1 MGRGRRRVLQWAV
14 VGVVLLGFIG
24 LWQGARSRGR
34 AITVEVAPST
44 VQDLRQVVAASGK
57 IRPWTEVSV
66 SSQINGRVW
75 RVAVQ
80 EGDRVQKGQ
89 VLVEIDP
96 VPLRTQLDRLQ
107 AALQAARQQVESARL
122 TLEQVRR
129 NWDRARELFGQGL
142 LTKEALEKSQTEWEI
157 RQREYAVA
165 QERLRELE
173 AQLESL
179 RHDYEQVRVTSPIDG
194 WVIGVYVE
202 EGETVF
208 VSIAGIGG
216 ERPLVKVAD
225 LTRWKVRLEVDEND
239 IVQVREGQSV
249 RLTIDALPD
258 REFWGRVTLVGYQP
272 LSETTSQQLGQTV
285 RENLFPVEVELR
297 ETLPEV
303 RPGFTVHAEIVTA
316 EKKQVLSIP
325 IQALVHR
332 VPGGDKPEA
341 RWAADVAG
349 VFVWEGG
356 RVHFRPIQVG
366 IMGEFDLEVRSGLQP
381 GEQIVVGPYEVL
393 RALKDGDR
401 VRVQSTRR

>member
-1 MGRGRRRVLQWAV
+1 MDRKRRRVLRWTV
-14 VGVVLLGFIG
+14 VGIVLLVLIG

-80 EGDRVQKGQ
+80 EGDRVQRGQ

-96 VPLRTQLDRLQ
+96 VPLRTQLDSLQ
-107 AALQAARQQVESARL
+107 ASLQAARQQVESARL
-122 TLEQVRR
+122 TLEQTRR

-142 LTKEALEKSQTEWEI
+142 LTKEALEKAQTEWEV
-157 RQREYAVA
+157 RQREHAVA
-165 QERLRELE
+165 QQRLRELE
-173 AQLESL
+173 AQLERL
-179 RHDYEQVRVTSPIDG
+179 RHDYDQVRITSPIDG

-202 EGETVF
+202 EGETVV

-239 IVQVREGQSV
+239 IVQVREGQPV
-249 RLTIDALPD
+249 RITIDALPD

-272 LSETTSQQLGQTV
+272 LSETTTQQLGQTV

-332 VPGGDKPEA
+332 APAGNSPGNRRE
-341 RWAADVAG
+341 ADVAG
-349 VFVWEGG
+349 VFVLEGD

-366 IMGEFDLEVRSGLQP
+366 IMGEFDLEVRSGLRP
-381 GEQIVVGPYEVL
+381 GEQVVIGPYEVL
-393 RALKDGDR
+393 RTLKDGDR
-401 VRVQSTRR
+401 VRVQSARR

>member
-1 MGRGRRRVLQWAV
+1 MGRGRRRVLGWTAV
-14 VGVVLLGFIG
+14 GIVLLVLIG

-34 AITVEVAPST
+34 VPTVEVAPAR

-57 IRPWTEVSV
+57 IRPWTEVAV

-75 RVAVQ
+75 RVAVR

-96 VPLRTQLDRLQ
+96 VPLRTQLDSLR
-107 AALQAARQQVESARL
+107 ASLQAARQQVESARL
-122 TLEQVRR
+122 TLEQARR
-129 NWDRARELFGQGL
+129 NWDRAQGLFGQGL
-142 LTKEALEKSQTEWEI
+142 LTREALEKAQTEWEI

-165 QERLRELE
+165 RQRLRELE
-173 AQLESL
+173 AQLERL
-179 RHDYEQVRVTSPIDG
+179 RHDYEQVRITSPIDG
-194 WVIGVYVE
+194 WVIGVDVE
-202 EGETVF
+202 EGETVV

-239 IVQVREGQSV
+239 IVQVRVGQPV
-249 RLTIDALPD
+249 RVTIDALPD
-258 REFWGRVTLVGYQP
+258 REFWGHVILVGYQP
-272 LSETTSQQLGQTV
+272 LSETTSPQLGQTA

-316 EKKQVLSIP
+316 ERKQVLSVP

-332 VPGGDKPEA
+332 LASGDNPEGP
-341 RWAADVAG
+341 READVAG
-349 VFVWEGG
+349 VFVLEGD
-356 RVHFRPIQVG
+356 RVRFRPVQVG
-366 IMGEFDLEVRSGLQP
+366 IMGEFDLEVRSGLRP
-381 GEQIVVGPYEVL
+381 GESVVVGPYQVL
-393 RALKDGDR
+393 RTLKDGDR
-401 VRVQSTRR
+401 VRVPSERR

>member
-1 MGRGRRRVLQWAV
+1 MGWGRRRVLRWTV
-14 VGVVLLGFIG
+14 VGIVLLGLIG

-34 AITVEVAPST
+34 ALTVEVAPST

-80 EGDRVQKGQ
+80 EGDRVQRGQ

-96 VPLRTQLDRLQ
+96 VPLRTQLDSLQ
-107 AALQAARQQVESARL
+107 ASLQAARQQVESARL
-122 TLEQVRR
+122 TLEQTRR

-142 LTKEALEKSQTEWEI
+142 LTKEALEKAQTEWEI
-157 RQREYAVA
+157 RQREHAVA
-165 QERLRELE
+165 QQRLRELE
-173 AQLESL
+173 AQLERL
-179 RHDYEQVRVTSPIDG
+179 RHDYEQVRITSPIDG

-202 EGETVF
+202 EGETVV

-239 IVQVREGQSV
+239 IVQVREGQPV

-272 LSETTSQQLGQTV
+272 LSETTTQQLGQTA

-332 VPGGDKPEA
+332 PPPGDNPAGRRE
-341 RWAADVAG
+341 ADVAG
-349 VFVWEGG
+349 VFVLEGD

-366 IMGEFDLEVRSGLQP
+366 IMGEFDLEVQSGLRP
-381 GEQIVVGPYEVL
+381 GEQVVVGPYEVL
-393 RALKDGDR
+393 RTLKDGDR
-401 VRVQSTRR
+401 VRVQSARR

>member
-1 MGRGRRRVLQWAV
+1 MGRGRRRALRWGA
-14 VGVVLLGFIG
+14 VGVGLLVLIG
-24 LWQGARSRGR
+24 LWQGARSRGQVP
-34 AITVEVAPST
+34 TVEVAPST

-57 IRPWTEVSV
+57 IRPWMEVAV

-75 RVAVQ
+75 RVAVR
-80 EGDRVQKGQ
+80 EGDRVQRGQ

-96 VPLRTQLDRLQ
+96 IPLRTQLDSLQ
-107 AALQAARQQVESARL
+107 ASLQAARQQAESARL
-122 TLEQVRR
+122 TLEQTRR

-142 LTKEALEKSQTEWEI
+142 LTKEALEKAQTEWEI

-165 QERLRELE
+165 QQRLRELE
-173 AQLESL
+173 AQLERL

-202 EGETVF
+202 EGETVV

-216 ERPLVKVAD
+216 ERPLVRVAD

-239 IVQVREGQSV
+239 IVQVRVGQPV
-249 RLTIDALPD
+249 RITIDALPD

-272 LSETTSQQLGQTV
+272 LSETTSQLGQTA

-316 EKKQVLSIP
+316 ERKQVLSVP

-332 VPGGDKPEA
+332 SPSGDNPHDGRE
-341 RWAADVAG
+341 ADVAG
-349 VFVWEGG
+349 VFVLEGD
-356 RVHFRPIQVG
+356 RVRFRPVEVG
-366 IMGEFDLEVRSGLQP
+366 IMGEFDLEVRSGLRP
-381 GEQIVVGPYEVL
+381 GERVVVGPYQVL
-393 RALKDGDR
+393 RTLKDGDR
-401 VRVQSTRR
+401 VRVPPTRR

>member
-1 MGRGRRRVLQWAV
+1 MGRGRHRVLRWTV
-14 VGVVLLGFIG
+14 VGIVLLVLIG

-34 AITVEVAPST
+34 ALTVEVAPST

-75 RVAVQ
+75 RVAVR
-80 EGDRVQKGQ
+80 EGDRVQRGQ

-96 VPLRTQLDRLQ
+96 VPLRTQLDSLQ
-107 AALQAARQQVESARL
+107 ASLQAARQQVESARL
-122 TLEQVRR
+122 TLDQVRR

-142 LTKEALEKSQTEWEI
+142 LTKEALEKAQTEWEI

-165 QERLRELE
+165 QQRLRELE
-173 AQLESL
+173 AQLERL
-179 RHDYEQVRVTSPIDG
+179 RHDYEQVRITSPIDG
-194 WVIGVYVE
+194 WVIGTYVE
-202 EGETVF
+202 EGETVV

-239 IVQVREGQSV
+239 IVQVRVGQPV
-249 RLTIDALPD
+249 RVTIDALPD
-258 REFWGRVTLVGYQP
+258 REFWGHVTLVGYQP
-272 LSETTSQQLGQTV
+272 LSETTTQQLGQTA

-332 VPGGDKPEA
+332 PAPGDNPHGRRE
-341 RWAADVAG
+341 ADVAG
-349 VFVWEGG
+349 VFVLEGD
-356 RVHFRPIQVG
+356 RVRFRPVEVG
-366 IMGEFDLEVRSGLQP
+366 IMGEFDLEVRSGLRP
-381 GEQIVVGPYEVL
+381 GERVVVGPYQVL
-393 RALKDGDR
+393 RTLKDGDR
-401 VRVQSTRR
+401 VRVPSERR